1 MALKISEIT
10 ATVTDI
16 TKETLVEVS
25 EKTGSTYTTKKFN
38 LQGLAK
44 VQHTHG
50 YDDLTGVA
58 PSAHTHALNNL
69 SDVEA
74 PTASSKIL
82 AWDGTT
88 WKPIDIPTGGGGGE
102 GASSLGDL
110 SDVDIATKSD
120 GDVLTYVASASKWK
134 AVAPSTGGGAS
145 SLADLSDVDIG
156 TKTDGDALVYVGAD
170 EEWQAVN
177 LRKVNEVIKSST
189 ATLTTAE
196 VTGTII
202 NNYGQS
208 DDTTLTLPTAT
219 KGLTFMIVL
228 GTEVSKYFRIKP
240 DTNDKIY
247 LSGTAGADGEYVGV
261 SSAEAGNTISF
272 TSFKTGTDT
281 YDWLAIPI
289 AGDWEAES

>member
-1 MALKISEIT
+1 MATRNIVPRADKEGKLGTQDKKWAEVNADTINAATKIDAPNIVDKSAFE
-10 ATVTDI
+10 AKGDI
-16 TKETLVEVS
+16 LVAS
-25 EKTGSTYTTKKFN
+25 GA
-38 LQGLAK
+38 G
-44 VQHTHG
+44 
-50 YDDLTGVA
+50 A
-58 PSAHTHALNNL
+58 PDNL
-69 SDVEA
+69 SVG
-74 PTASSKIL
+74 S
-82 AWDGTT
+82 DGNVLIADSNSPLGVKWGTVS
-88 WKPIDIPTGGGGGE
+88 GGG

-202 NNYGQS
+202 NNYGQD

-219 KGLTFMIVL
+219 KGLTFMVVL

-247 LSGTAGADGEYVGV
+247 LSGTAGADGGYVGV
-261 SSAEAGNTISF
+261 SSAKIGNTISF

-281 YDWLAIPI
+281 YDWLAVSI
-289 AGDWEAES
+289 AGDWSAET

>member
-25 EKTGSTYTTKKFN
+25 EKTDSTYTTKKFN

-102 GASSLGDL
+102 GASSLGEL
-110 SDVDIATKSD
+110 SDVDITFKSD
-120 GDVLTYVASASKWK
+120 G
-134 AVAPSTGGGAS
+134 G
-145 SLADLSDVDIG
+145 
-156 TKTDGDALVYVGAD
+156 ALVYVD
-170 EEWQAVN
+170 SESKWKAVN

-219 KGLTFMIVL
+219 KGLTFMVVL

-247 LSGTAGADGEYVGV
+247 LSGIAGSDGEYVGV

-272 TSFKTGTDT
+272 TSFQTGTDT
-281 YDWLAIPI
+281 YDWLAVPI

>member
-25 EKTGSTYTTKKFN
+25 EKTDSTYTTKKFN

-74 PTASSKIL
+74 PTTADKIL
-82 AWDGTT
+82 AWNGTK
-88 WKPIDIPTGGGGGE
+88 WVPIDIPSGGT
-102 GASSLGDL
+102 D
-110 SDVDIATKSD
+110 
-120 GDVLTYVASASKWK
+120 
-134 AVAPSTGGGAS
+134 GGGAS
-145 SLADLSDVDIG
+145 ALSELSDVSIA
-156 TKTDGDALVYVGAD
+156 TKADGDALVYVGAD
-170 EEWQAVN
+170 SKWKAVN
-177 LRKVNEVIKSST
+177 LRKVNEVVKSST

-208 DDTTLTLPTAT
+208 EDVTLTLPAAAN
-219 KGLTFMIVL
+219 GLTFMVVL
-228 GTEVSKYFRIKP
+228 GTEVAKYFRIDP
-240 DTNDKIY
+240 NPNDKIY
-247 LSGTAGADGEYVGV
+247 LNGTAGADGGYVGV
-261 SSAEAGNTISF
+261 SSAKAGNAISF
-272 TSFKTGTDT
+272 TSFQTGTDT
-281 YDWLAIPI
+281 YDWLAVSI
-289 AGDWEAES
+289 AGDWSAET

>member
-25 EKTGSTYTTKKFN
+25 EKTDGTYTTKKFN

-50 YDDLTGVA
+50 YSDLTGVA
-58 PSAHTHALNNL
+58 SSTHNHTLNSL

-74 PTASSKIL
+74 PTTTDKIL
-82 AWDGTT
+82 AWNGTK
-88 WKPIDIPTGGGGGE
+88 WIPIDIPTGGGGGGD
-102 GASSLGDL
+102 GA
-110 SDVDIATKSD
+110 T
-120 GDVLTYVASASKWK
+120 T
-134 AVAPSTGGGAS
+134 
-145 SLADLSDVDIG
+145 LADLSDVSVVV
-156 TKTDGDALVYVGAD
+156 KSDGDALVYVEAD
-170 EEWQAVN
+170 SKWKAVN

-202 NNYGQS
+202 NNYGQD

-247 LSGTAGADGEYVGV
+247 LSGTAGADGKYVGV
-261 SSAEAGNTISF
+261 SSAKAGNTISF
-272 TSFKTGTDT
+272 TSFQTGTDT

-289 AGDWEAES
+289 AGDWSAES